1 MYGIQ
6 ASEFGSEDVLA
17 YTELAAPQP
26 RAGQVRVRMHAAGV
40 NPADTYI
47 RSGAYEFFTPEL
59 PYTPGFDGAGVVD
72 QVGSGVDTV
81 KPGDRVFVAA
91 LGTPGCTGTY
101 AELAVADATAV
112 HPLPS
117 SLSFAQGAAV
127 GVPCVTAWRALFQRA
142 RLQPGE
148 TVFIHGASG
157 GVGLH
162 ATQLAHAAGAVVIGS
177 ASTPAGADLVRAAG
191 AAHVLDHGSAGYLN
205 ELTRITEGR
214 GPSVIIEMAA
224 HLNLEKDL
232 TVLATAGRVVI
243 VGSRGSLDFTP
254 RLAMVKEATI
264 LGLALWNATPAETT
278 DALTGVAAHLREG
291 ALAPVVGDT
300 LPLREAAAAH
310 RRVLEQGTRGKL
322 VLIPE

>member
-6 ASEFGSEDVLA
+6 VSEFGSEDVLVH
-17 YTELAAPQP
+17 TELVVPQP
-26 RAGQVRVRMHAAGV
+26 GTGQVRVRMRAAGV
-40 NPADTYI
+40 NPADTYV
-47 RSGAYEFFTPEL
+47 RSGTYEFFRPEL

-72 QVGSGVDTV
+72 QVGAGVDTV

-91 LGTPGCTGTY
+91 QGTPGCTGTY
-101 AELAVADATAV
+101 AELAVVDATAV

-127 GVPCVTAWRALFQRA
+127 GIPCVTAWRALFQRA

-162 ATQLAHAAGAVVIGS
+162 AAQLAHAAGAVVIGS
-177 ASTPAGADLVRAAG
+177 ASTPAGADLVRAVG
-191 AAHVLDHGSAGYLN
+191 VAHVLDHGSAGYLD
-205 ELTRITEGR
+205 ELTGITDGR

-264 LGLALWNATPAETT
+264 LGLALWNATPAEKA
-278 DALTGVAAHLREG
+278 DALAGVAAHLRDG
-291 ALAPVVGDT
+291 ALVPIVGDT
-300 LPLREAAAAH
+300 LPLREAAAVH

-322 VLIPE
+322 VLIPG